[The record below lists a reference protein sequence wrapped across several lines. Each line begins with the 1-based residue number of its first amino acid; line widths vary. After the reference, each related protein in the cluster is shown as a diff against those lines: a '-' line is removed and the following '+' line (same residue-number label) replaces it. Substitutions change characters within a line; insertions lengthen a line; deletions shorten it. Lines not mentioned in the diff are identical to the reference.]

1 MFKNNKKS
9 NSNLFFNYGKFS
21 KRYKKHEYYKKIT
34 KNQIVTYPLIMV
46 NFAKG
51 IKNINIIIDMINSKR
66 DENRE
71 KNFVK
76 I

>member
-1 MFKNNKKS
+1 M
-9 NSNLFFNYGKFS
+9 
-21 KRYKKHEYYKKIT
+21 E
-34 KNQIVTYPLIMV
+34 

-51 IKNINIIIDMINSKR
+51 IKNINIIIDMINSKY

-71 KNFVK
+71 KDFVM